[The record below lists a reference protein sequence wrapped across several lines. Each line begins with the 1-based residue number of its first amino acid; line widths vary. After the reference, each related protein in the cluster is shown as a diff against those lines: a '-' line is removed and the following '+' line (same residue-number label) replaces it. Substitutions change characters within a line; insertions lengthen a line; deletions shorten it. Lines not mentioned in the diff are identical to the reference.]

1 MNIAN
6 RLYAYPVLS
15 DETDDYNNCFFTA
28 EMDRNLSGVE
38 EMEFDFTFN
47 TNSETIKDLIDKK
60 YAEYMIHVEC
70 SQTAYRRAHRS
81 KANIISF
88 QIPLKKVSGKVEF
101 VAFIVLRKDIKGLV
115 SEEWSDDFDG
125 LTFDLPKGTI
135 LAYQNLDGLTITKDF
150 EEFTNP
156 NSIISVVKIHS
167 AEQIPAEINLEAD
180 HIQIRMYEKDYD
192 DYLRMSKSLETQE
205 LVNASTVF
213 PALVYAFEELKD
225 EDTYEKFSTRNW
237 LMSLEKAYA
246 ARGQDFKDV
255 ILNSE
260 KSGYVLAQEVL
271 DMPIS
276 KIYAGTKQLTLAE
289 GEEED

>member
-15 DETDDYNNCFFTA
+15 EETDDYIDRFFTA
-28 EMDRNLSGVE
+28 EMDRTLSGVE

-47 TNSETIKDLIDKK
+47 TDSETIGKLIETK

-81 KANIISF
+81 RANIISF
-88 QIPLKKVSGKVEF
+88 EIPLKKVSGKVEF
-101 VAFIVLRKDIKGLV
+101 VAFVVLRKDIKGF
-115 SEEWSDDFDG
+115 SSKEWSEDFDG

-135 LAYQNLDGLTITKDF
+135 LAYQNMDSLTITKDF

-167 AEQIPAEINLEAD
+167 AEQIPAEVNLEAD

-192 DYLRMSKSLETQE
+192 EYFRMSNNLETQE
-205 LVNASTVF
+205 LVNASTVL
-213 PALVYAFEELKD
+213 PALVYAFEELKN

-260 KSGYVLAQEVL
+260 KSGYVLAQEVM
-271 DMPIS
+271 DMPVS
-276 KIYAGTKQLTLAE
+276 KIYTGINQLRLPE
-289 GEEED
+289 GGEEE

>member
-38 EMEFDFTFN
+38 EMEFDFTFS
-47 TNSETIKDLIDKK
+47 TNSETIRDLIDKK

-88 QIPLKKVSGKVEF
+88 QIPLKKVSGKIEF
-101 VAFIVLRKDIKGLV
+101 VAFIVVKKDIKRLD
-115 SEEWSDDFDG
+115 SNEWSDDFDG

-156 NSIISVVKIHS
+156 NSIISVVKIHN

-192 DYLRMSKSLETQE
+192 EYLRMSKSLETQE

-225 EDTYEKFSTRNW
+225 EETYEKFSTRNW
-237 LMSLEKAYA
+237 LLSLEKAFA
-246 ARGQDFKDV
+246 ARGQDFKEV

-276 KIYAGTKQLTLAE
+276 KIYAGTKQLSLTE
-289 GEEED
+289 SEEED